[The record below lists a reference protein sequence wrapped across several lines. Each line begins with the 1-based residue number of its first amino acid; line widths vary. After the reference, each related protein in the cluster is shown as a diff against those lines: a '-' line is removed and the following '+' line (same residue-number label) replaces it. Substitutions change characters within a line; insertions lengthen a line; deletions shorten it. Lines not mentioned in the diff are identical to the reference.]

1 MKPLNVLIADG
12 DRDLGR
18 SLAGLRKS
26 LALLAAVFF
35 LFPFPGQA
43 ASLTLGG
50 TGAGLATMKLLGE
63 AFQKANPGIT
73 VEVLP
78 SLGSGGGIKALLAGA
93 IDVALTARPL
103 KDKERARGVKEF
115 AYAKTAVVL
124 ATPMGSAQSNVTNEE
139 LVEIFAGTRI
149 AWPDGTPIYLVLRRP
164 HDSETRIL
172 KAHVPG
178 IDSALAKAQERPG
191 VPVAY
196 TVQDAAD
203 LIQSRP
209 GGLGTASLSM
219 IIAEKRPLKGL
230 SLNGVAPTPETLAD
244 GSYPMAKTF
253 YIVTKPEPNNLV
265 REFVAFVR
273 SDEGANILR
282 RMGHLVLRDE

>member
-1 MKPLNVLIADG
+1 MKPLSVLIVDD
-12 DRDLGR
+12 DRDFGQ

-43 ASLTLGG
+43 AQLTLGG
-50 TGAGLATMKLLGE
+50 TGADLGTMRVLGE
-63 AFQKANPGIT
+63 AFEKANPGTT

-78 SLGSGGGIKALLAGA
+78 SLGSSGGIKAILAGA
-93 IDVALTARPL
+93 IDLALTARPL
-103 KDKERARGVKEF
+103 KDKERAWGVKEF

-124 ATPMGSAQSNVTNEE
+124 ATSAGNAQSNVTNDE
-139 LVEIFAGTRI
+139 LVEIFAGTRT

-172 KAHVPG
+172 KAHIPG
-178 IDSALAKAQERPG
+178 IDAAFAKAQKRPG
-191 VPVAY
+191 IPVAY

-203 LIQSRP
+203 LIQSRR
-209 GGLGTASLSM
+209 GGLGTSSLSV

-230 SLNGVAPTPETLAD
+230 SLNGVAPTLETLAD

-253 YIVTKPEPNNLV
+253 YFVTKPEPNNLV
-265 REFVAFVR
+265 RKFVAFVR
-273 SDEGANILR
+273 SDEGADILR
-282 RMGHLVLRDE
+282 RMGHLVLGDE